1 MITKTK
7 YFFTKNEYDSKSQEK
22 NTIEEIKKDIIDFKK
37 TNPNAIC
44 RIYKNE
50 TNEIFDKNGEL
61 IYFSNV
67 IIQQFNDDME
77 E

>member
-37 TNPNAIC
+37 TNQNVIC

-50 TNEIFDKNGEL
+50 VNEIFDKDGEL
-61 IYFSNV
+61 IYSSN
-67 IIQQFNDDME
+67 IIIKQFNDDME

>member
-7 YFFTKNEYDSKSQEK
+7 YFFIKNEDDFKSEEK
-22 NTIEEIKKDIIDFKK
+22 NTIEEIKKDVIDFKK

-50 TNEIFDKNGEL
+50 E
-61 IYFSNV
+61 
-67 IIQQFNDDME
+67 
-77 E
+77 